1 MRLLILLPFAPRL
14 DAASGGA
21 RVITQ
26 FLTEICSRHTV
37 AILHFRE
44 ENEPGADS
52 FFRSRCDRVEEVVR
66 PASKR
71 SLGARLTRYLHL
83 ILSLLLQRPLGV
95 GDWTSQSFAKQV
107 ERLAREFRPDIIQAE
122 FHVMGQYFSPLENI
136 QARRVL
142 VEYEP
147 SARAALYLQN
157 LPRVLHNWTE
167 RMEKI
172 SWQRYER
179 DVYSQV
185 DAIVT
190 FTEADRNSILETAGR
205 TSIHIISPGTV
216 IPQDSLNPVGN
227 PPLSLLFVGNFY
239 HSPNADAARRLVES
253 IFPGVVK
260 LLPETRLFIVG
271 ENPPLSLNLAT
282 HENITITGRV
292 PAVTPYL
299 DRAALVVAP
308 LRLGGGMRIKIL
320 EALAAGKAVV
330 TTSLAVQGLGIQDG
344 EQLAIAD
351 TDDEFIAHIVQL
363 LRSPEKRLA
372 LAEHA
377 RVWACQ
383 HLTWQASVEKFEDL
397 YQELLTRSVRS
408 DWQSITTLSSKSP
421 EPPVLTQKG

>member
-26 FLTEICSRHTV
+26 FLTEICSRYAV
-37 AILHFRE
+37 AILYFRE

-52 FFRSRCDRVEEVVR
+52 FFRSRCERVEDVVR

-83 ILSLLLQRPLGV
+83 IFSLLLQRPLWV
-95 GDWTSQSFAKQV
+95 SDWRSQSFAQEVKP
-107 ERLAREFRPDIIQAE
+107 LAREFQPDIIQAE
-122 FHVMGQYFSPLENI
+122 FHIMGQYFSALKDIP
-136 QARRVL
+136 ARRVL
-142 VEYEP
+142 VEHEP
-147 SARAALYLQN
+147 SARADLYLQN
-157 LPRVLHNWTE
+157 LPRVLQNWIK

-179 DVYSQV
+179 NVYSQV

-205 TSIHIISPGTV
+205 TPIHIIAPGTD

-227 PPLSLLFVGNFY
+227 LPLSLLFVGNFY
-239 HSPNADAARRLVES
+239 HAPNVDAARWLVES

-271 ENPPLSLNLAT
+271 ENPPQGLKQAAR
-282 HENITITGRV
+282 ENITITGRV
-292 PAVTPYL
+292 PTVIPYL
-299 DRAALVVAP
+299 EQASLVVAP

-330 TTSLAVQGLGIQDG
+330 TTSLAAEGLGVRDG

-351 TDDEFIAHIVQL
+351 TDREFIAHIVQL
-363 LRSPEKRLA
+363 LRSPEDRLA
-372 LAEHA
+372 LAGRA
-377 RVWACQ
+377 RVWAGQ
-383 HLTWQASVEKFEDL
+383 HLTWQASVQKYEAL
-397 YQELLTRSVRS
+397 YQELLTRSIRS
-408 DWQSITTLSSKSP
+408 ERQSITTISSKSP
-421 EPPVLTQKG
+421 DHPLLP